1 MAETRALWSIS
12 LDCTCPECGHE
23 YDILE
28 ADSDFFNTDYRI
40 EPIEYGTERTK
51 DFETVC
57 PECEHEFKVDFEY

>member
-1 MAETRALWSIS
+1 MAETIALWSIS
-12 LDCTCPECGHE
+12 LDCTCPECGSH

-28 ADSDFFNTDYRI
+28 ADSDFFNNDSI
-40 EPIEYGTERTK
+40 EPVEYGTDRTK

>member
-1 MAETRALWSIS
+1 MAENRALWSLS
-12 LDCTCPECGHE
+12 LDCTCPKCGHD

-28 ADSDFFNTDYRI
+28 VDPEFFNNRI
-40 EPIEYGTERTK
+40 EPIESGTERTK